1 MAGFRALRHFGPG
14 NVDPVERRHSGQ
26 VEKRQA
32 TSSGVIGV
40 ATLACR
46 SCDAPIAPGPLP
58 LLLTDRLWCPVCQDY
73 GPVRDFVSLAAP
85 TRPAR
90 VVVRVSWPNS

>member
-1 MAGFRALRHFGPG
+1 MAGFRALRHYGSG
-14 NVDPVERRHSGQ
+14 NIDPLERQHPGQ

-32 TSSGVIGV
+32 TTSAVVGA

-46 SCDAPIAPGPLP
+46 TCDAPIAPGPFP
-58 LLLTDRLWCPVCQDY
+58 LLLTDRMWCPVCRDS
-73 GPVRDFVSLAAP
+73 GPVRDFLSLAVP

>member
-1 MAGFRALRHFGPG
+1 MAAFGRIRYLAPVG
-14 NVDPVERRHSGQ
+14 AGPVERLPGYA
-26 VEKRQA
+26 EKRKA
-32 TSSGVIGV
+32 TRSDVLSA

-46 SCDAPIAPGPLP
+46 SCDAPIAPGPSP
-58 LLLTDRLWCPVCQDY
+58 LLLTDRIWCPICQDT

-90 VVVRVSWPNS
+90 VVVRVSWHGA